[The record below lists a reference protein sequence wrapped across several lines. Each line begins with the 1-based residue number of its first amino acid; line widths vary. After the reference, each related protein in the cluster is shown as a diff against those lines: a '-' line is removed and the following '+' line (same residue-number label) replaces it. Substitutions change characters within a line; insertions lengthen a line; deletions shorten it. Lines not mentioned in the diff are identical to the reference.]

1 MIVRMVIFV
10 LAGLAANPAHAL
22 EPAGDAP
29 LSGTTVVAGAE
40 RVPAGR
46 ENPPGFNPFRIAC
59 RLPGDVV
66 DFVSSAFS
74 ESLWGWC
81 GMAAGTGLLVAADGT
96 LYDKSVAFGDSVGIP
111 QENKTTA
118 YGHFR
123 IPLVNTEASVLEL
136 PANLG
141 GAMYFLGNGWF
152 YAAITAG
159 FLGWGVADSD
169 LRAVRTASDLVESM
183 AATGLVT
190 LTLKMS
196 TGRENP
202 NTRETP
208 GGKWRLFRNP
218 PAYMRQVNK
227 YDAMPSGH
235 LATAMGT
242 LTVITYHYPD
252 TWWIKPLGYTLMTV
266 LGYQMVN
273 SGVHWYSDYPLG
285 IYIGYTFGRNVTG
298 RRGRREEM
306 KAGIVPQ
313 VDPVVLGGGMGLK
326 LRWRI

>member
-1 MIVRMVIFV
+1 MIVRTAALI
-10 LAGLAANPAHAL
+10 LAVFSWTPAVAL
-22 EPAGDAP
+22 DSVMTGA
-29 LSGTTVVAGAE
+29 TVVAGAE
-40 RVPAGR
+40 QRPAKN
-46 ENPPGFNPFRIAC
+46 ENPSGFDPVRIAW
-59 RLPGDVV
+59 RLPGDVI
-66 DFVSSAFS
+66 DLVSAAFG
-74 ESLWGWC
+74 ESLWGWG
-81 GMAAGTGLLVAADGT
+81 GMAAGTGLLVAVDGP
-96 LYDKSVAFGDSVGIP
+96 LYDRSVAMGDHLGIP

-118 YGHFR
+118 YGNFR

-159 FLGWGVADSD
+159 FLGVGVVDSD
-169 LRAVRTASDLVESM
+169 LRALRTASDIVESM

-208 GGKWRLFRNP
+208 SGKWRLFRNP
-218 PAYMRQVNK
+218 PTYMGKVNK
-227 YDAMPSGH
+227 YDAFPSGH
-235 LATAMGT
+235 LATAMST

-252 TWWIKPLGYTLMTV
+252 TWWINPLGYSLMAV

-285 IYIGYTFGRNVTG
+285 IYIGYKFAKNVTG
-298 RRGRREEM
+298 KRGKREEQ
-306 KAGIVPQ
+306 KAGIVPK
-313 VDPVVLGGGMGLK
+313 VDPVVVGGGMGLQ